1 MTTCSLTRA
10 VDLDEDDQ
18 LPVWTYAPGEEI
30 VGGLRAW
37 QRLGVGHRCETWLA
51 WSPGLWS
58 PVVVKLA
65 RPHQVDHPRAIQS
78 LEREV
83 AALDGLVHPNLPRLI
98 GHDHHGPVPHV
109 VLEYIDGLALDDELD
124 DVGALDDDS
133 VALLGAQLF
142 AALVPIHRRGLAHL
156 DIKPENIMIRDGR
169 PVLADFGSARRI
181 GTRQPAGTTGRDTR
195 LGRARDGG
203 LRANLGRDGHLR
215 RRKGACGVCRRHRRT
230 PGRYPRS
237 STPHAGG
244 RADGGEP
251 HPASDL
257 WSSASPES
265 PTPSRA
271 EQRPWPDWVYPDLRA
286 NPSV

>member
-51 WSPGLWS
+51 WSPVLWS

-98 GHDHHGPVPHV
+98 GHDSHGPLPHV

-124 DVGALDDDS
+124 EVGALDDDS

-181 GTRQPAGTTGRDTR
+181 GTRQPAGRPVGTLGWAAPEMEACEPISAAMDIFGVGRVLAECVGATGGPPVDTR
-195 LGRARDGG
+195 GRRLRTLVAELTAENPTRRPTLEQCLARI
-203 LRANLGRDGHLR
+203 
-215 RRKGACGVCRRHRRT
+215 
-230 PGRYPRS
+230 
-237 STPHAGG
+237 
-244 RADGGEP
+244 ADTVG
-251 HPASDL
+251 
-257 WSSASPES
+257 
-265 PTPSRA
+265 A
-271 EQRPWPDWVYPDLRA
+271 EQRPWPDWVHPDLRA